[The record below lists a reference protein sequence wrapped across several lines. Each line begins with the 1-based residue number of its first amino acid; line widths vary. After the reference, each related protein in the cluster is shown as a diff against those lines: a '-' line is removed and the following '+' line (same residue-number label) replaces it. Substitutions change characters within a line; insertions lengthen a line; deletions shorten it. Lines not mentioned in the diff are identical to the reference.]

1 MLKKMIYDRDE
12 LHKLNLSNYKINK
25 LVEEGTL
32 RKINNKFYE
41 NLTYDGDFNEFAY
54 ASAYIEGGVI
64 CLISAASY
72 YELTS
77 IRPLEINMAVHRKSK
92 VRNLPEWPIIK
103 PYYFSEDRYST
114 GIVSINC
121 NNHHFNIYDLEKTVI
136 DIIYYREKIGIE
148 EAKEI
153 LINYLSRKDRNLN
166 LLYDYAKK
174 LNCEKILKTYMEVL
188 L

>member
-1 MLKKMIYDRDE
+1 MLNKLIYDRAE
-12 LHKLNLSNYKINK
+12 LHDLNLSNYKINK

-32 RKINNKFYE
+32 RKINNRFYE
-41 NLTYDGDFNEFAY
+41 NMTYNGDFNDFTY
-54 ASAYIEGGVI
+54 ISAYIEGVV

-77 IRPLEINMAVHRKSK
+77 IRPLIIDIAVHRKSK
-92 VRNLPEWPIIK
+92 VRNLPEWPTIK
-103 PYYFSEDRYST
+103 PYYFSDDRYHT
-114 GIVSINC
+114 GIVNIND
-121 NNHHFNIYDLEKTVI
+121 NGNRFKIYDLEKTVI
-136 DIIYYREKIGIE
+136 DIIYYREKIGIVE
-148 EAKEI
+148 TKEI

-166 LLYDYAKK
+166 LLYEYAEK